1 MSAAPPTAGAH
12 AESPRSLSG
21 FASVAV
27 LGTGLIGGSFALALR
42 AAFPEAVVAGWDRPE
57 VLQRAAERGAITQAA
72 PSLTE
77 AVGRADLIYVAL
89 PIGVTLDLLPE
100 IARHSPAGALV
111 TDAAST
117 KSAICRA
124 ARELFRGGAQFL
136 GGHPLAGR
144 ETSGIEHADAALFRC
159 AKYVLVGEPSL
170 AAAARFET
178 LLRALGAEPVW
189 LDAESHDWALGIVS
203 HLPQLAAVAL
213 AAVVG
218 DETDETGLP
227 LSLAASGLRDALR
240 LAGSPYALWRDVC
253 LTNRENVARS
263 LERLVQAL
271 EHLRASLASRELE
284 AQFDAANRVY
294 KSLRE
299 MD

>member
-1 MSAAPPTAGAH
+1 MSAGEAAGRSPAH
-12 AESPRSLSG
+12 ASDSKNG
-21 FASVAV
+21 FAAVAV

-42 AAFPEAVVAGWDRPE
+42 AAFPRVHITGWDRPE
-57 VLQRAAERGAITQAA
+57 VSRQAVERGAVSRSAT
-72 PSLTE
+72 SLAE
-77 AVGRADLIYVAL
+77 AVSGAELIYVAL
-89 PIGVTLDLLPE
+89 PIAAILDALPE
-100 IARHSPAGALV
+100 IARHAPANALV

-124 ARELFRGGAQFL
+124 AAELFRHGPRFL

-144 ETSGIEHADAALFRC
+144 ETSGIEHADAALFRG
-159 AKYVLVGEPSL
+159 AKYALVGDAGSP
-170 AAAARFET
+170 AAARLEAVV
-178 LLRALGAEPVW
+178 RALGAEPAW
-189 LDAESHDWALGIVS
+189 LDAETHDWAVGIIS

-213 AAVVG
+213 AGVVN

-227 LSLAASGLRDALR
+227 LTLAGSGLRDALR
-240 LAGSPYALWRDVC
+240 LAGSPYSLWRDVC

-263 LERLVQAL
+263 LDRLIQTL

-284 AQFDAANRVY
+284 TQFDVANRVY
-294 KSLRE
+294 NSLRE